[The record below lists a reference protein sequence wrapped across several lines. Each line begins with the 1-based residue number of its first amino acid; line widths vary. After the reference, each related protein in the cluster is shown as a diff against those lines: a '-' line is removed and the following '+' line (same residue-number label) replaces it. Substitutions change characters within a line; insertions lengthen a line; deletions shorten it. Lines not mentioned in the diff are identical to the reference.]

1 MAQKPEKLQ
10 NIDIL
15 NGGGGVDSFLVRKG
29 MGIAQIPA

>member
-15 NGGGGVDSFLVRKG
+15 NGGGGGGCLLVRKG
-29 MGIAQIPA
+29 IGIAQLTP